1 MDDVGVGGEGIQKND
16 LNIRGLKATS
26 GKIGEVFEHLC
37 KHDRHSWSNDMQ
49 MSSEDVTSTNLV
61 GRMNATSP
69 GNQHLIRFSFV
80 PVICGVTI
88 TEVL

>member
-1 MDDVGVGGEGIQKND
+1 MDDVGGGGEGIQKND

-80 PVICGVTI
+80 PMICGVTI